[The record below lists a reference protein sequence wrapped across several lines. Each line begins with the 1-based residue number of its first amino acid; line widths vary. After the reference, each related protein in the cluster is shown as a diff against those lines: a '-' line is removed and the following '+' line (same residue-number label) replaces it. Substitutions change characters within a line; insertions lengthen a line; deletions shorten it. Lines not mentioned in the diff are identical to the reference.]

1 MRGSRGAHTQQRVVI
16 LSWCLL
22 VRTRRITMA
31 ARMEA
36 HTEKKGSM
44 GKQLRERPPVYIVL
58 STISAEGAFILTD

>member
-1 MRGSRGAHTQQRVVI
+1 
-16 LSWCLL
+16 
-22 VRTRRITMA
+22 MA

-58 STISAEGAFILTD
+58 STISAEGAFVLTD